1 LLAKPTTTPPAGAG
15 EASVTVPVVASPPV
29 TEEGATERF
38 ASVATGPVWVVEA
51 GITFTV
57 AEVEF
62 AEEAVIVAVAGDVTR
77 DAVTGKVAVVSP
89 AGTATDA
96 GTVTAGLLLDKLTDP
111 PLAPAGEAIVTVPVP
126 I

>member
-1 LLAKPTTTPPAGAG
+1 LLAKPTTTPPAGAS
-15 EASVTVPVVASPPV
+15 EASVTVPAAASPLV
-29 TEEGATERF
+29 TEEGATERL
-38 ASVATGPVWVVEA
+38 ASVDTGPVWVVEA
-51 GITFTV
+51 GMTFTV

-111 PLAPAGEAIVTVPVP
+111 PLAPADEAIVTVPVP
-126 I
+126 V